1 LFIEENQISFGEN
14 ARLDMFVVLGL
25 DTFLLGFYD

>member
-1 LFIEENQISFGEN
+1 MFVEENQISFEEN
-14 ARLDMFVVLGL
+14 MRLDMLVVLGL